1 MDDLEKFYADS
12 FKGLKTGA
20 VTKGTVIQV
29 KQDGIIV
36 DVGSKSE
43 GFIPVRKLMDN
54 EHNKLKPGDKVDVF
68 IERLTDSDGFV
79 GLSRQKAEGIKAW
92 DTIEDVFKQG
102 LTIDGK
108 ITGKVKGG
116 MTVNIDGVMAFL
128 PGSQIDLK
136 APKNTDSL
144 IGRIYSF
151 KVLNVNHKGP
161 NVVVSR
167 RALLEEERS
176 KLREKTITK
185 LTEGAIVEGKIKNL
199 TDYGVF
205 VDLGGIDGLLHIS
218 DMSWGRISHPG
229 ELFSIGDNV
238 EVIVLTFNQES
249 NKVTLGYKQKKP
261 DPWTTVEE
269 KYPSGQTV
277 VGKIITITDYGLFI
291 ELEEGVEG
299 LIHVTEID
307 WIEKSI
313 KPSKF
318 FSIGDNVEAIILKV
332 NKDEKR
338 ISLSIKQLKPNP
350 WETIKG
356 KYEVGQKITGKVKS
370 FADFGA
376 FIALDEGVDAL
387 LHISDI
393 SWVKHVN
400 HPSDVLKKGQ
410 ETEIIVLN
418 IETEKERISVGT
430 KQLTPDPWISEI
442 PDKYKLGD
450 TVTGKIVSVADFG
463 LFVEFEDGVEGLV
476 HKSEIEK
483 NPDETID
490 ELFKVGDEL
499 TSRVI
504 NINTSERKLDL
515 SMKTM
520 FG

>member
-12 FKGLKTGA
+12 FKGLKAGA
-20 VTKGTVIQV
+20 VTKGKVIQV

-43 GFIPVRKLMDN
+43 GFIPAKKLMEN
-54 EHNKLKPGDKVDVF
+54 EQNSLKPGDVVDVF
-68 IERLTDSDGFV
+68 IERLSDSDGFV

-92 DTIEDVFKQG
+92 DTIESVYSKG

-136 APKNTDSL
+136 APKNTDNL
-144 IGRIYSF
+144 IGHTFAF
-151 KVLNVNHKGP
+151 KVLNINHKGT

-167 RALLEEERS
+167 RALLEEERD
-176 KLREKTITK
+176 KLRVQTLTK
-185 LTEGAIVEGKIKNL
+185 LKEGAIVAGKVKNL

-205 VDLGGIDGLLHIS
+205 IDLGGIDGLLHIS

-229 ELFSIGDNV
+229 ELFSIGDTV
-238 EVIVLTFNQES
+238 EVIILSFDPETE
-249 NKVTLGYKQKKP
+249 KVTLGYKQKKP

-269 KYPSGQTV
+269 VYPIGKAV
-277 VGKIITITDYGLFI
+277 VGKVITITDYGLFI

-313 KPSKF
+313 KPSKY
-318 FSIGDNVEAIILKV
+318 FSIGDKVEAVVLKV
-332 NKDEKR
+332 SKEEKR

-350 WETIKG
+350 WETVKE
-356 KYEVGQKITGKVKS
+356 KYQVGQKIKGKVKS

-393 SWVKHVN
+393 SWVKRIK
-400 HPSDVLKKGQ
+400 HPSDVLKKG
-410 ETEIIVLN
+410 EEVEVVILS
-418 IETEKERISVGT
+418 IEPEKERISIGI
-430 KQLTPDPWISEI
+430 KQLTPDPWTEEI
-442 PDKYKLGD
+442 PGKYKVGD
-450 TVTGKIVSVADFG
+450 TVTGTIVNITDFG
-463 LFVEFEDGVEGLV
+463 MFIELEDGVEGLL
-476 HKSEIEK
+476 HKSEIEIPPYE
-483 NPDETID
+483 NEDEI
-490 ELFKVGDEL
+490 FKIGAEL

-504 NINTSERKLDL
+504 NVNTADRKIDL
-515 SMKTM
+515 SMKIM
-520 FG
+520 IG